1 MEERRITALDWVERI
16 TMESTPLSFP
26 LANSIVFIPAIND
39 SIFVLALSEK
49 AVTALELLQSMQRQW
64 SGTVSLVEAE
74 RFQYRLGALILF
86 TAGGVLRPSSVS
98 GLVMA
103 GPGEDMKSVVDSIRL
118 NGYDGALTYATNDV
132 SCPCILLNLL
142 AFKNMASYGAE
153 ERLCYVLCPVV
164 SELLRFFV
172 RHIRS
177 ALNPSPLNRLAFV
190 KSNGSWFD
198 SCRDGFGRVCG
209 EKGLLLGTSVRVVRH
224 IVSSAVAR
232 AGLDEG
238 VRADICA
245 ANLHTVA
252 VADRYYVLNARDQA
266 ARPSRGGHFERGLG
280 QSMLFRV
287 AFRAQFFHRLIYFC
301 YSVLLLH
308 AAISRCLWRPA

>member
-1 MEERRITALDWVERI
+1 
-16 TMESTPLSFP
+16 
-26 LANSIVFIPAIND
+26 
-39 SIFVLALSEK
+39 
-49 AVTALELLQSMQRQW
+49 MQRQW
-64 SGTVSLVEAE
+64 SATVPPTFEEAE
-74 RFQYRLGALILF
+74 LFQYRLGSLIAF

-103 GPGEDMKSVVDSIRL
+103 RPDEDMKAVVASIRL
-118 NGYDGALTYATNDV
+118 NGYDGALTYAVDDAAS
-132 SCPCILLNLL
+132 SCIHLNLL
-142 AFKNMASYGAE
+142 AFKNMASYGAK

-172 RHIRS
+172 RHVRS
-177 ALNPSPLNRLAFV
+177 ALKPSLLNRLVFV

-209 EKGLLLGTSVRVVRH
+209 EKGLLLGTSLRVVRH
-224 IVSSAVAR
+224 IVSSAVAG

-252 VADRYYVLNARDQA
+252 VANRYYVANAQA
-266 ARPSRGGHFERGLG
+266 QARPARLGDFERGLG
-280 QSMLFRV
+280 QGMYCLFPLR
-287 AFRAQFFHRLIYFC
+287 HRFQVQSLLRDDVC
-301 YSVLLLH
+301 SVLVLH
-308 AAISRCLWRPA
+308 SAISSCVRRPA